1 MPGNE
6 SESGEPELD
15 AAHVDAAWEDILANY
30 GERPTMPPLASPEAV
45 VPEEEAEPIAQAAPE
60 PEAAQEWWEREEHFT
75 PPEPPPA
82 PIPAGPRGLAWAGA
96 LGLPVL
102 AIVLTLARL
111 SIPSWLGTLGVLA
124 FIASLGYLFA
134 TMPRDHHDDPF
145 DGNNG
150 AVV

>member
-60 PEAAQEWWEREEHFT
+60 PEAAPEWWEREEHFT

-96 LGLPVL
+96 LATYAHTEQHCEVGAAVAHETGWTDERGFHPYNSNETLPPETAL
-102 AIVLTLARL
+102 LW
-111 SIPSWLGTLGVLA
+111 SND
-124 FIASLGYLFA
+124 
-134 TMPRDHHDDPF
+134 PRIWRRWR
-145 DGNNG
+145 
-150 AVV
+150 